1 MKEMKI
7 ITYLQKKIELNKK
20 RFKKNTKNNTIF
32 FLKNQP
38 KVIINLGIACG
49 VPPQTCPY
57 VSHETII
64 TYCSFESVWLK
75 RRMQITDKNI
85 NLLDFFGCFKMH
97 LDT

>member
-20 RFKKNTKNNTIF
+20 KDLKKYENQHY

-38 KVIINLGIACG
+38 KVTINLGIACG

-97 LDT
+97 LNT